1 MLVDLD
7 EARGVEDRRIGEE
20 GGVRGAVEAPVNI
33 FFPIF
38 DFEFFFER
46 VFLLSFGLFVL
57 LLFLLSVPPSDERG
71 KPHQ

>member
-1 MLVDLD
+1 
-7 EARGVEDRRIGEE
+7 
-20 GGVRGAVEAPVNI
+20 VNI

-38 DFEFFFER
+38 YFEFFFER